1 MLWEE
6 FRSLA
11 LPVLGERFPP
21 NLIEDNGDCIVV
33 TSRRDFRSYVLTETE
48 RGIIIAYEGER
59 NTVVP
64 FCITKSPELA
74 TTCLSARTRRDS
86 HAHGHVAHTSGS
98 LRPHPAHGIHHF
110 EEVPTVLRSQLD
122 YRSRGIREMPII
134 RMRSSYRRG
143 LDPLPGLTAAVESRQ
158 SIAHAEEEQLSHE
171 RRTRRI
177 HHSPV

>member
-74 TTCLSARTRRDS
+74 TTCLTLLARDGIATLTDMSHTPRDLLGPIPHTAFTISKRFPPFFDLNSTIDPAVSAKCRSFACARAIAEASTPSPDS
-86 HAHGHVAHTSGS
+86 P
-98 LRPHPAHGIHHF
+98 RP
-110 EEVPTVLRSQLD
+110 
-122 YRSRGIREMPII
+122 
-134 RMRSSYRRG
+134 
-143 LDPLPGLTAAVESRQ
+143 
-158 SIAHAEEEQLSHE
+158 
-171 RRTRRI
+171 
-177 HHSPV
+177 